1 MLETVGLWAG
11 LSSFLRRSSLQLRCP
26 RTHSQEKALPR
37 ALGRGAPCGWGST
50 RPSFGRPEHRGVPGS
65 RQRRARRGL
74 VLPTPTHFPRSEAPP
89 PPWAQPEPVA
99 RGPWPVARG
108 PWLAAAQGTPRCS
121 RPGCREA
128 SSRNPLAA
136 PGGAGPA
143 GAPSGRLRSR
153 SRCGDMTGDMRA
165 LLCLWLVAQVAQVAL
180 SSRVRTRR
188 ELSPGLYQ
196 HGVYDAGGSYCQRGD
211 VCCHGRDDGCTVP
224 YHDTLCYCDLFCNRT
239 VSDCCP
245 DFWEY
250 CLGIPAPFPKAA
262 GCSRGGRNYPTG
274 ATYREN
280 CNLCTCGP
288 GGQWQ
293 CEDHACL
300 MDGELIDA
308 VNRGNFGWRAA
319 NYSQFW
325 GMTLEDGIRHRLG
338 TFRPSPTVMNMNE
351 MHMNMDTNEVLP
363 RHFDAAA
370 KWPGMIH
377 EPLDQGN
384 CAGSWAFSTAA
395 VASDRIS
402 IHSMGHMTPAL
413 SPQNLLSCDTR
424 NQRGC
429 SGGRLDGAWWYLRRR
444 GVVTDECYPFTSQQS
459 QPAAPPCM
467 MHSRSTGRG
476 KRQATARCP
485 NPQTHSNEIYQST
498 PAYRLSSSEKEIM
511 KELLENGP
519 VQAILEVHE
528 DFFMYKSGIYR
539 HTPVAEGK
547 GPKHQRHGTH
557 SVKIT
562 GWGEEQLPDGQ
573 TQKYWTAAN
582 SWGTAWGEGG
592 HFRIARGVNE
602 CEVETFVVGVWGRV
616 SMEDMPH
623 K

>member
-1 MLETVGLWAG
+1 MAG
-11 LSSFLRRSSLQLRCP
+11 
-26 RTHSQEKALPR
+26 TM
-37 ALGRGAPCGWGST
+37 
-50 RPSFGRPEHRGVPGS
+50 
-65 RQRRARRGL
+65 
-74 VLPTPTHFPRSEAPP
+74 
-89 PPWAQPEPVA
+89 
-99 RGPWPVARG
+99 
-108 PWLAAAQGTPRCS
+108 
-121 RPGCREA
+121 
-128 SSRNPLAA
+128 
-136 PGGAGPA
+136 
-143 GAPSGRLRSR
+143 RLL
-153 SRCGDMTGDMRA
+153 RA
-165 LLCLWLVAQVAQVAL
+165 LLCLWLLAEVAL
-180 SSRVRTRR
+180 ASRVRTRR
-188 ELSPGLYQ
+188 ELGPGLYE

-250 CLGIPAPFPKAA
+250 CLGIPAPFPKAPGCARA
-262 GCSRGGRNYPTG
+262 GRSYPTG

-300 MDGELIDA
+300 MDGDLIDA
-308 VNRGNFGWRAA
+308 VNRGNYGWRAA

-325 GMTLEDGIRHRLG
+325 GMTLEEGIRHRLG

-351 MHMNMDTNEVLP
+351 MHMNMDSNEVLP

-444 GVVTDECYPFTSQQS
+444 GVVTDECYPFTSQES
-459 QPAAPPCM
+459 QPAAQPCM

-485 NPQTHSNEIYQST
+485 NPQTHANEIYQST

>member
-1 MLETVGLWAG
+1 
-11 LSSFLRRSSLQLRCP
+11 
-26 RTHSQEKALPR
+26 
-37 ALGRGAPCGWGST
+37 
-50 RPSFGRPEHRGVPGS
+50 
-65 RQRRARRGL
+65 
-74 VLPTPTHFPRSEAPP
+74 
-89 PPWAQPEPVA
+89 
-99 RGPWPVARG
+99 
-108 PWLAAAQGTPRCS
+108 
-121 RPGCREA
+121 
-128 SSRNPLAA
+128 
-136 PGGAGPA
+136 
-143 GAPSGRLRSR
+143 
-153 SRCGDMTGDMRA
+153 MTGDMRA
-165 LLCLWLVAQVAQVAL
+165 LLCLWLVAQVAQVAV

-188 ELSPGLYQ
+188 ELGPGLYE

-250 CLGIPAPFPKAA
+250 CLGIPAPFPKTSGCARA
-262 GCSRGGRNYPTG
+262 GLNYPTG

-308 VNRGNFGWRAA
+308 VNRGNYGWRAA

-351 MHMNMDTNEVLP
+351 MHMNMDSNEVLP

-370 KWPGMIH
+370 KWK
-377 EPLDQGN
+377 
-384 CAGSWAFSTAA
+384 
-395 VASDRIS
+395 
-402 IHSMGHMTPAL
+402 
-413 SPQNLLSCDTR
+413 
-424 NQRGC
+424 RGL
-429 SGGRLDGAWWYLRRR
+429 RWDGAEIGVQGEDGREIWDEDGAGRSFPSNIPVPERR
-444 GVVTDECYPFTSQQS
+444 VVTDECYPFTSQQS

-562 GWGEEQLPDGQ
+562 GWGEEQLPNGQ

-602 CEVETFVVGVWGRV
+602 
-616 SMEDMPH
+616 
-623 K
+623 

>member
-1 MLETVGLWAG
+1 
-11 LSSFLRRSSLQLRCP
+11 
-26 RTHSQEKALPR
+26 
-37 ALGRGAPCGWGST
+37 
-50 RPSFGRPEHRGVPGS
+50 
-65 RQRRARRGL
+65 
-74 VLPTPTHFPRSEAPP
+74 
-89 PPWAQPEPVA
+89 
-99 RGPWPVARG
+99 
-108 PWLAAAQGTPRCS
+108 
-121 RPGCREA
+121 
-128 SSRNPLAA
+128 
-136 PGGAGPA
+136 
-143 GAPSGRLRSR
+143 
-153 SRCGDMTGDMRA
+153 MTGDMRA
-165 LLCLWLVAQVAQVAL
+165 LLCLWLLAQVAQ

-188 ELSPGLYQ
+188 ELGPGLYE

-262 GCSRGGRNYPTG
+262 GCARAGRNYPTG

-308 VNRGNFGWRAA
+308 VNRGNYGWRAA

-351 MHMNMDTNEVLP
+351 MHMNMDSNEVLP

-370 KWPGMIH
+370 KWPGIGFW
-377 EPLDQGN
+377 EWDGDQ
-384 CAGSWAFSTAA
+384 
-395 VASDRIS
+395 DR
-402 IHSMGHMTPAL
+402 GE
-413 SPQNLLSCDTR
+413 
-424 NQRGC
+424 
-429 SGGRLDGAWWYLRRR
+429 DGAGRPFPSSHPCPPRR
-444 GVVTDECYPFTSQQS
+444 VVTDECYPFTSQQS

-582 SWGTAWGEGG
+582 SWGTAWGEAG

>member
-1 MLETVGLWAG
+1 
-11 LSSFLRRSSLQLRCP
+11 
-26 RTHSQEKALPR
+26 
-37 ALGRGAPCGWGST
+37 
-50 RPSFGRPEHRGVPGS
+50 
-65 RQRRARRGL
+65 
-74 VLPTPTHFPRSEAPP
+74 
-89 PPWAQPEPVA
+89 
-99 RGPWPVARG
+99 
-108 PWLAAAQGTPRCS
+108 
-121 RPGCREA
+121 
-128 SSRNPLAA
+128 
-136 PGGAGPA
+136 
-143 GAPSGRLRSR
+143 
-153 SRCGDMTGDMRA
+153 
-165 LLCLWLVAQVAQVAL
+165 LWLVAQVAQVAL

-188 ELSPGLYQ
+188 ELGPGLYE

-250 CLGIPAPFPKAA
+250 CLGIPAPFPKAS
-262 GCSRGGRNYPTG
+262 GCARAGRNYPTG

-288 GGQWQ
+288 SGQWQ

-308 VNRGNFGWRAA
+308 VNRGNYGWRAA

-351 MHMNMDTNEVLP
+351 MHVSVPARGGGETEARQGLSLP
-363 RHFDAAA
+363 IPVIPYPWEGAPRGQGRFVFGDSSSANSPGQSPGCQCCFFPLSSALVSHRNAGPAAA
-370 KWPGMIH
+370 DSAEPAAPVLCLCPHPNHGWAPPGG
-377 EPLDQGN
+377 PWG
-384 CAGSWAFSTAA
+384 AG
-395 VASDRIS
+395 R
-402 IHSMGHMTPAL
+402 P
-413 SPQNLLSCDTR
+413 R
-424 NQRGC
+424 
-429 SGGRLDGAWWYLRRR
+429 
-444 GVVTDECYPFTSQQS
+444 VVTDECYPFTSQQS

-582 SWGTAWGEGG
+582 SWGTAWGESG

>member
-1 MLETVGLWAG
+1 MRPRCPGRTLSPSTLVAPRVPRLPLPAEGTRAG
-11 LSSFLRRSSLQLRCP
+11 RGRRWRQSDTEGAVTSQGQLAASRRSP
-26 RTHSQEKALPR
+26 AAGT
-37 ALGRGAPCGWGST
+37 GRG
-50 RPSFGRPEHRGVPGS
+50 
-65 RQRRARRGL
+65 
-74 VLPTPTHFPRSEAPP
+74 
-89 PPWAQPEPVA
+89 
-99 RGPWPVARG
+99 
-108 PWLAAAQGTPRCS
+108 
-121 RPGCREA
+121 
-128 SSRNPLAA
+128 
-136 PGGAGPA
+136 
-143 GAPSGRLRSR
+143 
-153 SRCGDMTGDMRA
+153 DMSGDMRG

-188 ELSPGLYQ
+188 ELGPGLYE

-211 VCCHGRDDGCTVP
+211 VCCHGRDDACTVP

-262 GCSRGGRNYPTG
+262 GCARAGRNYPMG

-288 GGQWQ
+288 DGQWQ

-351 MHMNMDTNEVLP
+351 MHMNMDSNEVLP

>member
-1 MLETVGLWAG
+1 
-11 LSSFLRRSSLQLRCP
+11 
-26 RTHSQEKALPR
+26 
-37 ALGRGAPCGWGST
+37 
-50 RPSFGRPEHRGVPGS
+50 
-65 RQRRARRGL
+65 
-74 VLPTPTHFPRSEAPP
+74 
-89 PPWAQPEPVA
+89 
-99 RGPWPVARG
+99 
-108 PWLAAAQGTPRCS
+108 
-121 RPGCREA
+121 
-128 SSRNPLAA
+128 
-136 PGGAGPA
+136 
-143 GAPSGRLRSR
+143 
-153 SRCGDMTGDMRA
+153 MTGDMWA
-165 LLCLWLVAQVAQVAL
+165 LLCVWLVAQWPCP
-180 SSRVRTRR
+180 SRVRARR
-188 ELSPGLYQ
+188 ELGPGLYE

-250 CLGIPAPFPKAA
+250 CLGIPAPFPKASGEERPA
-262 GCSRGGRNYPTG
+262 WLWVPGDSPGVLLVLLGVMDVAPHIPALTAEFLQTARSCGKSYRMGMDSQKKVWEQPVIPQPVPWGRGSSSSACGQSRDVRGLHPSLPGHVWGRQMWPWLNPVGSWGGRGHVRARSP
-274 ATYREN
+274 
-280 CNLCTCGP
+280 CGP

-308 VNRGNFGWRAA
+308 VNRGNYGWRAA

-351 MHMNMDTNEVLP
+351 MHMNMDSNEVLP

-370 KWPGMIH
+370 KRP
-377 EPLDQGN
+377 
-384 CAGSWAFSTAA
+384 
-395 VASDRIS
+395 S

-444 GVVTDECYPFTSQQS
+444 GT
-459 QPAAPPCM
+459 
-467 MHSRSTGRG
+467 RSPGRG

-528 DFFMYKSGIYR
+528 DFFMKSGRIYR

-547 GPKHQRHGTH
+547 GPKHQRHHPGRGGGLDGGSAPPSPTTVLGKGDPTIWGCPGTPLTVL
-557 SVKIT
+557 SRCR
-562 GWGEEQLPDGQ
+562 WGEEQLPDGQ

-582 SWGTAWGEGG
+582 SWGTAWGGGG

>member
-1 MLETVGLWAG
+1 
-11 LSSFLRRSSLQLRCP
+11 
-26 RTHSQEKALPR
+26 
-37 ALGRGAPCGWGST
+37 T
-50 RPSFGRPEHRGVPGS
+50 RP
-65 RQRRARRGL
+65 L
-74 VLPTPTHFPRSEAPP
+74 
-89 PPWAQPEPVA
+89 
-99 RGPWPVARG
+99 
-108 PWLAAAQGTPRCS
+108 
-121 RPGCREA
+121 
-128 SSRNPLAA
+128 
-136 PGGAGPA
+136 
-143 GAPSGRLRSR
+143 
-153 SRCGDMTGDMRA
+153 RA
-165 LLCLWLVAQVAQVAL
+165 LLCLWLVAPAAL
-180 SSRVRTRR
+180 ASRVRTRR
-188 ELSPGLYQ
+188 ELGPGLYEN
-196 HGVYDAGGSYCQRGD
+196 GVYDAGGSYCQRGD
-211 VCCHGRDDGCTVP
+211 VCCHGRDDACTVP

-250 CLGIPAPFPKAA
+250 CLGIPAPFPKAQGCARA
-262 GCSRGGRNYPTG
+262 GLNYPTG
-274 ATYREN
+274 TTYREN

-300 MDGELIDA
+300 MDGDLINA
-308 VNRGNFGWRAA
+308 VNRGNYGWRAA

-351 MHMNMDTNEVLP
+351 MHMNMDSNEVLP

-377 EPLDQGN
+377 QPLDQGN

-429 SGGRLDGAWWYLRRR
+429 NGGRLDGAWWYLRRR
-444 GVVTDECYPFTSQQS
+444 GVVTDECYPFTSQESRPGS
-459 QPAAPPCM
+459 QPCM

-476 KRQATARCP
+476 KRQATERCP
-485 NPQTHSNEIYQST
+485 NPRTHSNEIYQST
-498 PAYRLSSSEKEIM
+498 PAYRLSSSVSARGRGA
-511 KELLENGP
+511 ELQPFAVG
-519 VQAILEVHE
+519 
-528 DFFMYKSGIYR
+528 S
-539 HTPVAEGK
+539 GK
-547 GPKHQRHGTH
+547 GSGWFTWESQVWKCSWENPAAEPLGERLLR
-557 SVKIT
+557 VA
-562 GWGEEQLPDGQ
+562 WGEEQLPDGQ

-582 SWGTAWGEGG
+582 SWGTAWGEDG
-592 HFRIARGVNE
+592 HFRIARGINE

>member
-1 MLETVGLWAG
+1 ML
-11 LSSFLRRSSLQLRCP
+11 
-26 RTHSQEKALPR
+26 
-37 ALGRGAPCGWGST
+37 
-50 RPSFGRPEHRGVPGS
+50 
-65 RQRRARRGL
+65 
-74 VLPTPTHFPRSEAPP
+74 
-89 PPWAQPEPVA
+89 
-99 RGPWPVARG
+99 
-108 PWLAAAQGTPRCS
+108 
-121 RPGCREA
+121 
-128 SSRNPLAA
+128 
-136 PGGAGPA
+136 
-143 GAPSGRLRSR
+143 RL
-153 SRCGDMTGDMRA
+153 RA
-165 LLCLWLVAQVAQVAL
+165 LLCLCLVAPVAL
-180 SSRVRTRR
+180 ASSSRVRARR
-188 ELSPGLYQ
+188 ELGPGLYE

-250 CLGIPAPFPKAA
+250 CLGIPPPFPRVP
-262 GCSRGGRNYPTG
+262 GCARAGRNYPTG

-300 MDGELIDA
+300 MDGDLIDA
-308 VNRGNFGWRAA
+308 INRGDYGWRAD

-325 GMTLEDGIRHRLG
+325 GMTLEDGIRYRLG

-351 MHMNMDTNEVLP
+351 MHMNMDSNEVLP

-424 NQRGC
+424 NQQGC
-429 SGGRLDGAWWYLRRR
+429 GGGRLDGAWWYLRRR
-444 GVVTDECYPFTSQQS
+444 GVVTDECYPFTSRES
-459 QPAAPPCM
+459 QPAAQPCM

-485 NPQTHSNEIYQST
+485 NPQTHANDIYQST
-498 PAYRLSSSEKEIM
+498 PAYRLASS
-511 KELLENGP
+511 
-519 VQAILEVHE
+519 
-528 DFFMYKSGIYR
+528 
-539 HTPVAEGK
+539 
-547 GPKHQRHGTH
+547 
-557 SVKIT
+557 
-562 GWGEEQLPDGQ
+562 
-573 TQKYWTAAN
+573 
-582 SWGTAWGEGG
+582 
-592 HFRIARGVNE
+592 
-602 CEVETFVVGVWGRV
+602 
-616 SMEDMPH
+616 
-623 K
+623 

>member
-1 MLETVGLWAG
+1 MAG
-11 LSSFLRRSSLQLRCP
+11 
-26 RTHSQEKALPR
+26 TA
-37 ALGRGAPCGWGST
+37 W
-50 RPSFGRPEHRGVPGS
+50 
-65 RQRRARRGL
+65 
-74 VLPTPTHFPRSEAPP
+74 
-89 PPWAQPEPVA
+89 
-99 RGPWPVARG
+99 
-108 PWLAAAQGTPRCS
+108 
-121 RPGCREA
+121 
-128 SSRNPLAA
+128 
-136 PGGAGPA
+136 
-143 GAPSGRLRSR
+143 
-153 SRCGDMTGDMRA
+153 A
-165 LLCLWLVAQVAQVAL
+165 LLCLCLLPSVGSAG
-180 SSRVRTRR
+180 RVRTRR
-188 ELSPGLYQ
+188 ELSPGLYE

-211 VCCHGRDDGCTVP
+211 VCCRGRDDGCTVP
-224 YHDTLCYCDLFCNRT
+224 YLDTICYCDLFCNRT

-250 CLGIPAPFPKAA
+250 CLGIPAPFPKAQ
-262 GCSRGGRNYPTG
+262 GCARSGRTYPSG
-274 ATYREN
+274 ATYRDN
-280 CNLCTCGP
+280 CNLCTCSP
-288 GGQWQ
+288 GGRWQ
-293 CEDHACL
+293 CEEHACL
-300 MDGELIDA
+300 VDGDLIDA
-308 VNRGNFGWRAA
+308 INRGNYGWRAA

-325 GMTLEDGIRHRLG
+325 GMTLEDGMRYRLG
-338 TFRPSPTVMNMNE
+338 TFRPPPTVMNMNE
-351 MHMNMDTNEVLP
+351 MHMAMDSNEVLP
-363 RHFDAAA
+363 PHFDAAS

-402 IHSMGHMTPAL
+402 IHSMGHMTPSL

-444 GVVTDECYPFTSQQS
+444 GVVTDECYPFTSQDS
-459 QPAAPPCM
+459 RPSSPPCM

-485 NPQTHSNEIYQST
+485 NPHTHANDIYQST
-498 PAYRLSSSEKEIM
+498 PAYRLAPSEKEIM
-511 KELLENGP
+511 KELMENGP

-528 DFFMYKSGIYR
+528 DFFLYKSGVYR

-547 GPKHQRHGTH
+547 GPKQQQHGTH

-573 TQKYWTAAN
+573 VQKYWTAAN
-582 SWGTAWGEGG
+582 SWGRAWGEDG

-602 CEVETFVVGVWGRV
+602 CEVESFVVGVWGRV
-616 SMEDMPH
+616 SVEDMPH

>member
-1 MLETVGLWAG
+1 
-11 LSSFLRRSSLQLRCP
+11 
-26 RTHSQEKALPR
+26 
-37 ALGRGAPCGWGST
+37 
-50 RPSFGRPEHRGVPGS
+50 
-65 RQRRARRGL
+65 
-74 VLPTPTHFPRSEAPP
+74 
-89 PPWAQPEPVA
+89 
-99 RGPWPVARG
+99 
-108 PWLAAAQGTPRCS
+108 
-121 RPGCREA
+121 
-128 SSRNPLAA
+128 
-136 PGGAGPA
+136 
-143 GAPSGRLRSR
+143 
-153 SRCGDMTGDMRA
+153 
-165 LLCLWLVAQVAQVAL
+165 LWLVAQVAQVAL

-188 ELSPGLYQ
+188 ELSPGLYE

-250 CLGIPAPFPKAA
+250 CLGIPAPFPKGA
-262 GCSRGGRNYPTG
+262 GCSRAGHNYPTG

-308 VNRGNFGWRAA
+308 VNRGNYGWRAA

-325 GMTLEDGIRHRLG
+325 GMTLEDGIRYRLG

-363 RHFDAAA
+363 LHFDAAA

-377 EPLDQGN
+377 EPLDQGD
-384 CAGSWAFSTAA
+384 CAGSWAMDGG
-395 VASDRIS
+395 VWDRDGRGD
-402 IHSMGHMTPAL
+402 HGGMGVKMGVGMG
-413 SPQNLLSCDTR
+413 TR
-424 NQRGC
+424 VGFGLEEGFGVGMESR
-429 SGGRLDGAWWYLRRR
+429 
-444 GVVTDECYPFTSQQS
+444 VVTDECYPFTRQQS

-467 MHSRSTGRG
+467 MHSPSTGRG

-547 GPKHQRHGTH
+547 GKKHQRHGTH

-573 TQKYWTAAN
+573 IQKYWTAAN